1 MMART
6 LSRIGRRAS
15 PWVLTVAAALTA
27 QIAWTQGEIGVTSPN
42 SVVENPF
49 FAAEL
54 KPPIVPEEPEPAAKQ
69 TVSRAPKTYQN
80 PFANVSSAP
89 PIDTSLRPGP
99 VSRWQRP
106 NIPRSE
112 PSPIKSALLSPPQG
126 TAPTPV
132 HPRWDQLPPGEAL
145 RRQVQSQGEPTDPTF
160 YDRLTASDQAIRFN
174 PTPLTQPGLVIA
186 EPPQIVPLPPVAANS
201 PAPFEEPKGAAA
213 IPVQAPEAAPA
224 NPIIAT
230 SGQVSKAFD
239 IDAIDQFKSTLA
251 PAIELPKFD
260 DELPMMI
267 SDAPESAADWLAL
280 AQDAATDA
288 VSAEELT
295 SVIESCDQG
304 LHLGPPAKLQASLRK
319 LSAWGHNRRGE
330 LLADAQHPD
339 EAIKDFQAAITMD
352 ANCSLAIHNRA
363 VTLAQR
369 NQFAAAL
376 RDFNRVI
383 ELNPGL
389 AVAYRNRAELLS
401 ALGRTEEAVA
411 DYSRAIETLPEDPSL
426 LLARARGYQ
435 RIGDF
440 AHAAADISRAVELS
454 PGDPETVTQ
463 RGNLAAEQG
472 KFASAQD
479 DFQKAIQ
486 LDANWCEA
494 YRSLAWLSATC
505 PQQQFR
511 NPQQAV
517 ALAEQAARL
526 SGPEDY
532 MVLDTLAAAHASA
545 RQFEQAVRFEEQ
557 ALATAPRD
565 SSTPLEQRLAM
576 YRNGQDFTA
585 TPTQSA
591 VRTAS
596 HESIE
601 PRAKGGPRP
610 SPKPRELQR

>member
-1 MMART
+1 MARK

-27 QIAWTQGEIGVTSPN
+27 QVAWAQSEIGVTAPN
-42 SVVENPF
+42 AVVDNPF

-54 KPPIVPEEPEPAAKQ
+54 KPPIVPEEPEPTAPQ
-69 TVSRAPKTYQN
+69 PVRRAPKTYQN
-80 PFANVSSAP
+80 PFANVSNAP
-89 PIDTSLRPGP
+89 PIDSSLRPGP

-106 NIPRSE
+106 NIPHSE
-112 PSPIKSALLSPPQG
+112 PSPIKTALLNPPQR
-126 TAPTPV
+126 TVPTPV
-132 HPRWDQLPPGEAL
+132 HLGWDQLPPGEAL

-160 YDRLTASDQAIRFN
+160 FDRLTASDPTIRFN

-201 PAPFEEPKGAAA
+201 PAPFEEPKSAAA
-213 IPVQAPEAAPA
+213 IPVQAPEAVPA
-224 NPIIAT
+224 NQIIAK
-230 SGQVSKAFD
+230 SGQMSKAFD
-239 IDAIDQFKSTLA
+239 IDPSEQKLTPASAIV
-251 PAIELPKFD
+251 LPKAE
-260 DELPMMI
+260 DELQMMI
-267 SDAPESAADWLAL
+267 SDDAETAEDWLAL
-280 AQDAATDA
+280 AQDTATDA
-288 VSAEELT
+288 VSAEELAA
-295 SVIESCDQG
+295 VIESCDRG
-304 LHLGPPAKLQASLRK
+304 IHLKPPAKLLASLRK

-330 LLADAQHPD
+330 LLADAQQSD

-440 AHAAADISRAVELS
+440 AHATADINRAVELS
-454 PGDPETVTQ
+454 PDDPDTITQ

-472 KFASAQD
+472 KFASAKE
-479 DFQKAIQ
+479 DFQKAVQ
-486 LDANWCEA
+486 LDANWGEA

-511 NPQQAV
+511 DPQEAV
-517 ALAEQAARL
+517 AMAKQAAQL
-526 SGPEDY
+526 SGPDDY
-532 MVLDTLAAAHASA
+532 LVLDTLAAAHASA
-545 RQFEQAVRFEEQ
+545 RQFEQAVKFEEQ
-557 ALATAPRD
+557 ALAAAPRD

-585 TPTQSA
+585 APAKSA

-596 HESIE
+596 HESTE
-601 PRAKGGPRP
+601 PKTKSGPRP
-610 SPKPRELQR
+610 SPMPRQPQR